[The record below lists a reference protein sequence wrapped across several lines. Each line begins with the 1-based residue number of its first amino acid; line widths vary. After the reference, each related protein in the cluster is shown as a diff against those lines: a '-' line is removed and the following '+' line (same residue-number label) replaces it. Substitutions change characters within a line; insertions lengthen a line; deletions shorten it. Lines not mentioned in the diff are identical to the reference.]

1 MSSRADDFWVE
12 AKRYSNPIRDIEP
25 HQVVPGEKMFW
36 SGRIPPP
43 EETAGGLLLPGN
55 TADEKAIYVVVRS
68 VGPEVPVNV
77 CFPGDVVAMKPYAGD
92 VVEFAGGREFRLSE
106 VNQITAKLAVMP
118 ELVPADVP
126 LDRADV
132 TI

>member
-12 AKRYSNPIRDIEP
+12 AKRFSNPIRDIEP

-36 SGRIPPP
+36 SERIPPP

-68 VGPEVPVNV
+68 VGPDVPGDV
-77 CFPGDVVAMKPYAGD
+77 CSAGDVVAMKPYAGD